1 MKLLEVNDLDLCFY
15 SGKAGRMV
23 HAVDTVSFSM
33 EEGMFLGLA
42 GESGCGKSTLARLL
56 LGLKKPDRG
65 RIMLD
70 GKKVA
75 YPFPRA
81 VYQTIQMIFQLPS
94 DSFDPRKTIGN
105 SMIAMQKN
113 FGISRQQAAKT
124 AVSLLKRVGLE
135 ENFMNRYP
143 GEMSG
148 GECQRAAIARA
159 LSVQPKLLI
168 CDEVTSALDVSVQ
181 AQIVELLYGLREE
194 YGLAMLF
201 ISHDLALVQGL
212 CERLMIMKDGK
223 IIEAG
228 ETKKVLND
236 PENSYTRHLINSV
249 LEVS

>member
-1 MKLLEVNDLDLCFY
+1 MIWIFVFIPEKQEEWSMRSIRFRFPWKRECSSDWQEKAAA
-15 SGKAGRMV
+15 GKV
-23 HAVDTVSFSM
+23 P
-33 EEGMFLGLA
+33 L
-42 GESGCGKSTLARLL
+42 
-56 LGLKKPDRG
+56 PG

-70 GKKVA
+70 GKTVA

-124 AVSLLKRVGLE
+124 AVSLLNRVGLE

-159 LSVQPKLLI
+159 LSVRPKVLV

-181 AQIVELLYGLREE
+181 AQIVELLCGLREE
-194 YGLAMLF
+194 YGLSLLF

-212 CERLMIMKDGK
+212 CEQIMVMRDGK

-236 PENSYTRHLINSV
+236 PENSYTRHLINSI